1 MLFMIKLMLYL
12 TDFRDFFFNFSNS
25 MNFPIQR
32 ISQFNEF
39 SNPMDFPIQWNH
51 VLERLTRTI
60 KSTWI
65 TDIGCVQVY
74 LIIVYYNC
82 IRCKYIMSVQ
92 ERSEQK
98 KTRQWSWCIYKN
110 MALLVLTRLMTLSA
124 CLRYL

>member
-12 TDFRDFFFNFSNS
+12 TDFRDFFFNLSNS

-110 MALLVLTRLMTLSA
+110 MASLVLTRLMTLSA